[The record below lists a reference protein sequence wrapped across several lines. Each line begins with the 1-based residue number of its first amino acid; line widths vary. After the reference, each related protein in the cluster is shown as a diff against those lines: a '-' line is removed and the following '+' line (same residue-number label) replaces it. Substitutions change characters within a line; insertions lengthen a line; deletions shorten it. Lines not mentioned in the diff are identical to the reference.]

1 MKDYSPSTAFFDL
14 IFNVLCFFV
23 VLFSI
28 SFLLMSKKIEQ
39 DKKIKTHA
47 EFMISTTWPK
57 DSDDDIDTYVEDPF
71 GNIVFFQN
79 KEEGLM
85 HLDRDDLGKR
95 SDTIR
100 GADGTVY
107 HVKENR
113 EIVTVRGI
121 VPGEYVVNVHMYLD
135 REKDTPT
142 PVSVGLEKL
151 NPQVSLVTSNNVM
164 LGNTG
169 DEKTAFRFVVD
180 GQGNVTDTSTLP
192 KGLAHATPYDETEH
206 IYNQYGD

>member
-1 MKDYSPSTAFFDL
+1 MRDYSSQTAFFDL
-14 IFNVLCFFV
+14 IFNVLCCFV

-28 SFLLMSKKIEQ
+28 SFLLMSQKIER
-39 DKKIKTHA
+39 DKKIKSHA

-57 DSDDDIDTYVEDPF
+57 SSDDDIDTYVEDPL

-107 HVKENR
+107 YVKENR
-113 EIVTVRGI
+113 EIVTIRGI

-135 REKDTPT
+135 REKGVPT

-151 NPQVSLVTSNNVM
+151 NPQVSLVTSNHIM

-192 KGLAHATPYDETEH
+192 KALAHATPYDETEH